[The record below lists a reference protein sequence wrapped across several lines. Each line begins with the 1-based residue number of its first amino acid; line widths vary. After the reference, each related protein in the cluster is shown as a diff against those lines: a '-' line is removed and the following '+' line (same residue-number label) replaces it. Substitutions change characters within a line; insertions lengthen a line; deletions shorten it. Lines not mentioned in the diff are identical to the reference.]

1 MERRDLL
8 KGILIACVAPA
19 IIKVERLMPVKAIV
33 TPQDPLFW
41 TNHFVSR
48 TASYNNVTQEMVL
61 LNPVNGDIMMVE
73 QVSPKESIYMGLGIP
88 LVAGII
94 INSQR
99 NIGQSNWFMKSKNS
113 FDSAKYQIIGTKYFE
128 GSGILSGG
136 S

>member
-1 MERRDLL
+1 MERRNAL
-8 KGILIACVAPA
+8 KLMIASMTAPA
-19 IIKVERLMPVKAIV
+19 YIANGLMRVKAIV

-113 FDSAKYQIIGTKYFE
+113 FDSAKYQIIGTKYSE